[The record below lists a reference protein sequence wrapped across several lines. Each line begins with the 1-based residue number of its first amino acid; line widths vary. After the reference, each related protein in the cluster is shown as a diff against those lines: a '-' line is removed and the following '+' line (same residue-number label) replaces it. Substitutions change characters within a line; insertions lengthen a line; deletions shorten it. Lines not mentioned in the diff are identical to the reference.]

1 MQGVA
6 RGIKKPNFEK
16 KNFYQFGLAVLPAI
30 EKYSMNIKKK
40 NTFMGENLYY
50 VNIFETIFFH
60 LITIFKTTDLC

>member
-16 KNFYQFGLAVLPAI
+16 KIFCQFGLAVLPAI

-40 NTFMGENLYY
+40 
-50 VNIFETIFFH
+50 IH
-60 LITIFKTTDLC
+60 LLC

>member
-16 KNFYQFGLAVLPAI
+16 KNFCQFGLAVLPAI

-50 VNIFETIFFH
+50 VNIFETIY
-60 LITIFKTTDLC
+60 IFST